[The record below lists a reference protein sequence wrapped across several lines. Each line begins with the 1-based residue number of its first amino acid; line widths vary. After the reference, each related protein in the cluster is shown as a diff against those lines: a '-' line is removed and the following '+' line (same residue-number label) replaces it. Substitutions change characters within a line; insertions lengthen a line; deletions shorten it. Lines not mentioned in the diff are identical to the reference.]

1 MNKVL
6 PILSRNLKYIFL
18 WFFSTHK
25 SSRIHRQNSSK
36 NSLNKTFLIPII
48 RVFKLWILIAHVNIF
63 ILIKFL
69 THYALSIMDIIIKK
83 KKKKN
88 NPRSNAQ
95 KRSRAW
101 PVFFARRKNRRFPGE
116 YFIPARIYARV
127 NEWQAKSPGVMK
139 SCNLRG
145 KCARVITSMLA
156 WFVIVVENI
165 SLCKGCSCLLE
176 KNNPRFERLVDHPSA
191 IRISECKKKKKEK
204 KKSLRDR
211 RLPAVQ
217 RVIN

>member
-1 MNKVL
+1 MNINRTREYFYFDK
-6 PILSRNLKYIFL
+6 IFNAL
-18 WFFSTHK
+18 
-25 SSRIHRQNSSK
+25 
-36 NSLNKTFLIPII
+36 
-48 RVFKLWILIAHVNIF
+48 RVEHNGYN
-63 ILIKFL
+63 
-69 THYALSIMDIIIKK
+69 HKK

-176 KNNPRFERLVDHPSA
+176 KNNPRFERLVDHPST
-191 IRISECKKKKKEK
+191 IRISECKRKKGKKKISARSKTTRGAK
-204 KKSLRDR
+204 G
-211 RLPAVQ
+211 
-217 RVIN
+217 N